1 MLRTLGDP
9 FVVAAP
15 TGQHIR
21 TRLHLTETEAAVLTK
36 TGTFL
41 GSLAAKD
48 LADRCA
54 LGRGYKHLGRI
65 ERKRALTSQTSS
77 RLAGSITAATDD
89 QWQLAFDNL
98 FRDLFSLRDAIA
110 LIEKRCATPT
120 GTSVTVRKRTTHGY
134 PTPRV
139 RWNKLQRLQV
149 LRARLADVER
159 RIETGRVSVVRGGKR
174 LLNNRHHLDDAG
186 LTPDQWTDQWIA
198 RRMFLTADGEKDKL
212 WGNETIRVNPD
223 SGVMTLR
230 LPTALSDLSNT
241 DVVTLMG
248 KKVPSFVLSAPVAF
262 SYHGDEWA
270 AQVASGAVSYTIT
283 FDSLKSRWYL
293 DASWST
299 APTPV
304 PSLTA
309 LSITNTLGVDF
320 NADHLAAWVIARDGN
335 PIGPAIRIELKLTG
349 STERRDGLLRAVIT
363 QLLDVAWAN
372 NCASVTIENLNFADA
387 RSTGRETMG
396 HGKRGKTFRRT
407 VSGMPTAKFRDRLAG
422 MAANRG
428 ITLIAVDPAYTSKW
442 AGEHWT
448 RPLTAQSKESNQSP
462 TRHECAAVVIGRR
475 GKQHRARTTSRHLPA
490 RHQRMTDGQQVSG
503 AGSTVET
510 NRGNTGTG
518 EGSGRASRKTHLRES
533 DEPVTPGPTRPFGRP
548 VVHRTIVH

>member
-1 MLRTLGDP
+1 VLRTLGDP

-21 TRLHLTETEAAVLTK
+21 TRLHLTETEAAVLTS

-48 LADRCA
+48 LAERCTLA
-54 LGRGYKHLGRI
+54 RGSKHLGRT
-65 ERKRALTSQTSS
+65 ERKRALTSRTSS

-110 LIEKRCATPT
+110 RIETRCAIAT
-120 GTSVTVRKRTTHGY
+120 GTSVTVRTRTTQGY
-134 PTPRV
+134 PTPAIRYAKQ
-139 RWNKLQRLQV
+139 RRLQQ
-149 LRARLADVER
+149 LKARLADVES
-159 RIETGRVSVVRGGKR
+159 RIERGRVSVVRGGKS
-174 LLNNRHHLDDAG
+174 LLRNRHNLAAAG
-186 LTPDQWTDQWIA
+186 LTAEAWAEQWIA
-198 RRMFLTADGEKDKL
+198 RRMFLTADGEKDKR
-212 WGNETIRVNPD
+212 WGNETVRVNPD
-223 SGVMTLR
+223 SGVLTLR
-230 LPTALSDLSNT
+230 LPTALAHLSNT
-241 DVVTLMG
+241 TG
-248 KKVPSFVLSAPVAF
+248 RVPGFVLASPVAF

-270 AQVASGAVSYTIT
+270 AQVVSAAVSYTIS
-283 FDSLKSRWYL
+283 FDPLKSRWYL
-293 DASWST
+293 DANWST
-299 APTPV
+299 VPTPV
-304 PSLTA
+304 PSLAA
-309 LSITNTLGVDF
+309 LSISNTLGVDF
-320 NADHLAAWVIARDGN
+320 NAEHLAAWVIARDGN
-335 PIGPAIRIELKLTG
+335 PIGPPIRIELKLTG
-349 STERRDGLLRAVIT
+349 NTERRDGMLRAAIT
-363 QLLDVAWAN
+363 QLLDVASAK

-387 RSTGRETMG
+387 RSAGRETMG
-396 HGKRGKTFRRT
+396 HGKRGKTFRRI

-475 GKQHRARTTSRHLPA
+475 GKQHRARTTTRHLPA

-518 EGSGRASRKTHLRES
+518 EGSGRASRKTLLRES

-548 VVHRTIVH
+548 VVHRTTVH